1 MLSTQ
6 KFMGNRL
13 AGLLVLPF
21 LLVSAAASAQSTTGA
36 YGNTGQDNGC
46 SSAASANDPACQQ
59 NSNESNP
66 DMRTR
71 GNQSI
76 PSTGSLPSN
85 MQENQG
91 VYVDSAGQVHQYSS
105 RQNNTGQYP
114 SGNLNPDLQQ
124 APDPIT
130 DFQRMVSL
138 TTGQIVP
145 IYGRQLFRGVPSTFA
160 PVDQTPVTPD
170 YVIGP
175 GDEILIRVW
184 GPVVFNDRLTVDR
197 SGSIYVPKVG
207 SIHVSG
213 IPFSDLDKHLRTEM
227 GRIFRNFDLNVN
239 MGQLRSIQVF
249 VLGQAKRPGS
259 YTLSSLS
266 TLVNALFASGGPS
279 VQGSM
284 RSIQL
289 KRDGKLVSDLDLYA
303 LLNKGDKSQDVK
315 LLPGDVIFIPP
326 VGSQVAMIGAVR
338 IPAIYE
344 IKSETTLGDVIGL
357 AGGLSSVASDAH
369 VALERIEEHNSREAM
384 QISLDAVGKST
395 QLRDGDVLRVFSISP
410 RFEKTVTVRGNL
422 ANPGRFAWHAGLRL
436 NDVIPDRES
445 LLTNNY
451 WRNHNRLGLPSRMF
465 FEPLPRVPVPIPNSN
480 QQGLPQPNATPVQS
494 QFATALQQNQDS
506 TQMPSNL
513 EPRYEQPDNT
523 QVPIPDNVNQR
534 NSLAADQEGSRGSL
548 ASQQNRIVTGSAA
561 AATDSIQIRMPAPEI
576 DWSYAVIERLDPV
589 TLRNSLLPFNLGA
602 LVLDHDASQ
611 NLELQAGDV
620 VTIFS
625 QGDIRVPLSQ
635 QTKFVKLEG
644 EIASGGTYSVRPGET
659 LRQLVE
665 RAGGLAPNAY
675 LFGSEF
681 TRESARVLQQ
691 QRLDEYVDSLAI
703 DMQRQGTNKIASA
716 VSQQD
721 ATATTAVLSGQRE
734 MIARLRQIRA
744 TGRIVIEI
752 NPDATGLDTI
762 PELTL
767 EDGDTFTV
775 PSKPA
780 TVNVVGAVYDQNSF
794 LFAPSRRIEDYLH
807 LAGGP
812 NRDADSKHAFLIRAD
827 GSVFSRETANTFWGN
842 NFEKAGVNPGDTIIV
857 PEKLFKP
864 SALKGFLEWS
874 QVFSQLALGAAS
886 IALLAQ

>member
-1 MLSTQ
+1 MQ
-6 KFMGNRL
+6 NFMGNRL
-13 AGLLVLPF
+13 ACLLVLQF
-21 LLVSAAASAQSTTGA
+21 LWVSSAVSAQSTTES
-36 YGNTGQDNGC
+36 YGSAGQDNGC
-46 SSAASANDPACQQ
+46 SSAAAANDPACQQ
-59 NSNESNP
+59 NSNESNSN
-66 DMRTR
+66 MRGR
-71 GNQSI
+71 GSQSI

-91 VYVDSAGQVHQYSS
+91 VYVDSAGQVHQVYP
-105 RQNNTGQYP
+105 RQNAGQYFP
-114 SGNLNPDLQQ
+114 GNLNPDLQP
-124 APDPIT
+124 PDPIT

-138 TTGQIVP
+138 ATGQTVP

-175 GDEILIRVW
+175 GDEILVRVW

-197 SGSIYVPKVG
+197 SGSIYIPKVG

-213 IPFSDLDKHLRTEM
+213 IPFSELDKHLRTEM
-227 GRIFRNFDLNVN
+227 GRVFRNFDLNVN

-289 KRDGKLVSDLDLYA
+289 KRDGKLISDLDLYA
-303 LLNKGDKSQDVK
+303 LLNKGDKSQDAK

-326 VGSQVAMIGAVR
+326 VGSQVAMVGAVR

-344 IKSETTLGDVIGL
+344 IKSGTTLEDVLSL

-384 QISLDAVGKST
+384 QISLDAAGKST

-422 ANPGRFAWHAGLRL
+422 ANPGRFAWHAGIKLS
-436 NDVIPDRES
+436 DVIPDRES

-465 FEPLPRVPVPIPNSN
+465 FEPLPRMTGTMSSSN
-480 QQGLPQPNATPVQS
+480 QQGLPQSNANSGQS
-494 QFATALQQNQDS
+494 QFGTAPQNQES
-506 TQMPSNL
+506 AQVQSVL
-513 EPRYEQPDNT
+513 EPRYDQPDNT
-523 QVPIPDNVNQR
+523 QVPTPENVNQR
-534 NSLAADQEGSRGSL
+534 NGLAAEQEGSRGSL

-561 AATDSIQIRMPAPEI
+561 VATDNIQVRMPAPEI

-625 QGDIRVPLSQ
+625 QGDIRVPLNQ

-659 LRQLVE
+659 LRQLVT

-703 DMQRQGTNKIASA
+703 DVQRQGTNKIASA
-716 VSQQD
+716 ISSQD

-762 PELTL
+762 PDLAL
-767 EDGDTFTV
+767 EDGDTFVV
-775 PSKPA
+775 PTKPA
-780 TVNVVGAVYDQNSF
+780 TINVVGAVYDQNSF
-794 LFAPSRRIEDYLH
+794 LFAPSRSIGEYLH

-827 GSVFSRETANTFWGN
+827 GSVLSRETANTFWGN
-842 NFEKAGVNPGDTIIV
+842 TFEKAVVNPGDTIVV

-886 IALLAQ
+886 IAVLAQ